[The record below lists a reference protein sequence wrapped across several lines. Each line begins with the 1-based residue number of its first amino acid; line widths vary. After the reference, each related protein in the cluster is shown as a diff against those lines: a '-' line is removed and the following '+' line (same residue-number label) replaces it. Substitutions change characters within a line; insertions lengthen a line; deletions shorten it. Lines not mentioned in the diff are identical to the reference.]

1 MTAIQRRY
9 LSLSWTLS
17 ALLGAWFGVVSNA
30 IPASA
35 QVDMLEGK
43 SSIIRIAANADLPVT
58 RTLTLG
64 LGKAVIFELPVDAQD
79 AIISEPKTIDAAVL
93 TARRVLLFAKA
104 PGVSNVFV
112 MGRDGR
118 RLLIVDIN
126 VKKDVTELAKTLEQ
140 LIPTSR
146 IKVVSSGEGV
156 VLSGSVQTPADS
168 ARAGEIA
175 AQYLGNSKVVN
186 MITTGAK
193 EQVMLKV
200 TVAELQRDALRRIG
214 VNLPEAILNAGSFT
228 FTKVMANNFPVSAA
242 TAAGAVFTGANK
254 LPGAATGSVL
264 QGTAQWNGNSVSA
277 MLESFE
283 RVGLSRT
290 LAEPTLVAMSGEPA
304 KFHAGGELPIP
315 ISQENNTISV
325 SWKPF
330 GVSVAFTPYVLSEGR
345 ISLKVSAEVS
355 EISSQGAVATQG
367 ISIPALQLRKAE
379 TVVEMP
385 SGSALA
391 MAGLLSEQ
399 TRQNTDGVPELKNLP
414 ILGSLFRSKDF
425 KNSQSELVI
434 MVTPYIVRPTDPKQL
449 SRPDD
454 GLLMP
459 SPLRGLLLGHL
470 NRVYNNDVPRDLV
483 RGEHGFVVDSPIKG
497 VKD

>member
-1 MTAIQRRY
+1 MIAEGRCWDALRRVG
-9 LSLSWTLS
+9 L
-17 ALLGAWFGVVSNA
+17 ALGLVCL
-30 IPASA
+30 A
-35 QVDMLEGK
+35 QVMSSTVTWAQADTLEGR
-43 SSIIRIAANADLPVT
+43 SSIIRVPANADLPLT
-58 RTLTLG
+58 RQLTLG

-79 AIISEPKTIDAAVL
+79 AIISEPKTIEAAVL

-126 VKKDVTELAKTLEQ
+126 VKKDVTDLSKTLEQ
-140 LIPTSR
+140 LLPGSR
-146 IKVVSSGEGV
+146 IKVVSSGEGI
-156 VLSGSVQTPADS
+156 VLSGTVSNPADA

-175 AQYLGNSKVVN
+175 AQYIGSQKVVN

-200 TVAELQRDALRRIG
+200 TVAELQRDALRRLG

-228 FTKVMANNFPVSAA
+228 FTKVMANNFPVTAA
-242 TAAGAVFTGANK
+242 TAAGAVFLGPNQV
-254 LPGAATGSVL
+254 PGVLTGSAL
-264 QGTAQWNGNSVSA
+264 QGTASWNGNSVSA

-290 LAEPTLVAMSGEPA
+290 LAEPTLVAISGEAA
-304 KFHAGGELPIP
+304 KFHAGGELPVP
-315 ISQENNTISV
+315 VAQDKDTISV
-325 SWKPF
+325 AWKPF
-330 GVSVAFTPYVLSEGR
+330 GVSVAFTPFVLSEGR
-345 ISLKVSAEVS
+345 ISLRVSAEVS
-355 EISSQGAVATQG
+355 ELSSQGAITTGG
-367 ISIPALQLRKAE
+367 ISLPSIQTRKAE

-391 MAGLLSEQ
+391 MAGLLSDT

-425 KNSQSELVI
+425 KNSQSELVVL
-434 MVTPYIVRPTDPKQL
+434 VTPYIVRPNDPRQL
-449 SRPDD
+449 SRPDE

-470 NRVYNNDVPRDLV
+470 NRVYNDIPRDLV
-483 RGEHGFVVDSPIKG
+483 RGEYGFVVDSPIKG

>member
-1 MTAIQRRY
+1 MFAAVFAFAFAAETSTAR
-9 LSLSWTLS
+9 
-17 ALLGAWFGVVSNA
+17 
-30 IPASA
+30 A
-35 QVDMLEGK
+35 QSETLEGR
-43 SSIIRIAANADLPVT
+43 SSVIRVPANADLPVT
-58 RTLTLG
+58 RSLTLG

-126 VKKDVTELAKTLEQ
+126 VKKDVSELSKTLDQ
-140 LIPTSR
+140 LIPGSR
-146 IKVVSSGEGV
+146 IKVMSSGEGI
-156 VLSGSVQTPADS
+156 VLSGTVRHPADS

-175 AQYLGNSKVVN
+175 TQYLGNPRVVN

-200 TVAELQRDALRRIG
+200 TVAELQRDALRRLG
-214 VNLPEAILNAGSFT
+214 VNLPEAILKAGSFT
-228 FTKVMANNFPVSAA
+228 FTKVMANNFPVTAA
-242 TAAGAVFTGANK
+242 TAAGAVFTGPNNV
-254 LPGAATGSVL
+254 PGVLSGSAL

-290 LAEPTLVAMSGEPA
+290 LAEPNLVAISGEAA
-304 KFHAGGELPIP
+304 KFHAGGELPVP
-315 ISQENNTISV
+315 IAQDKDTISV
-325 SWKPF
+325 TWKPF
-330 GVSVAFTPYVLSEGR
+330 GVSVAFTPFVLSEGR

-355 EISSQGAVATQG
+355 ELSSQGAVTTGG
-367 ISIPALQLRKAE
+367 ISLPSIQTRKAE
-379 TVVEMP
+379 TVVEIP

-391 MAGLLSEQ
+391 MAGLLSDT

-434 MVTPYIVRPTDPKQL
+434 LVTPYIVRPNDPKQL
-449 SRPDD
+449 SRPDE

-470 NRVYNNDVPRDLV
+470 NRVYGDVPHDLV
-483 RGEHGFVVDSPIKG
+483 RGEHGFVVDTPLKG

>member
-1 MTAIQRRY
+1 MIAANGCKF
-9 LSLSWTLS
+9 SWTQKAAAAIALLALS
-17 ALLGAWFGVVSNA
+17 AF
-30 IPASA
+30 PATPGRA
-35 QVDMLEGK
+35 QVETLEGK
-43 SSIIRIAANADLPVT
+43 SSIIRVPANADLPMA

-118 RLLIVDIN
+118 RLLIVDIH
-126 VKKDVTELAKTLEQ
+126 VKKDVSDLAKTLEQ
-140 LIPTSR
+140 LLSGSR
-146 IKVVSSGEGV
+146 IKVTSSGEGIVLTGTV
-156 VLSGSVQTPADS
+156 VTPADA

-175 AQYLGNSKVVN
+175 TQYLGSPKVVN

-193 EQVMLKV
+193 EQVMLKI
-200 TVAELQRDALRRIG
+200 TVAELQRDALRRLG

-228 FTKVMANNFPVSAA
+228 FTKVMANSFPVTAA
-242 TAAGAVFTGANK
+242 TAAGAIFNGPNQV
-254 LPGAATGSVL
+254 PGILSGTAL
-264 QGTAQWNGNSVSA
+264 QGTASWNGNSVSA

-290 LAEPTLVAMSGEPA
+290 LAEPTLVAISGEAA
-304 KFHAGGELPIP
+304 KFHAGGELPVP
-315 ISQENNTISV
+315 VSQDKDTISV

-330 GVSVAFTPYVLSEGR
+330 GVSVAFTPFVMSEGR

-355 EISSQGAVATQG
+355 ELSSQGAVTTGG
-367 ISIPALQLRKAE
+367 ISLPSIQTRKAE
-379 TVVEMP
+379 TVVEIP
-385 SGSALA
+385 SGAALA
-391 MAGLLSEQ
+391 MAGLLSDQ

-425 KNSQSELVI
+425 KNSQSELAI
-434 MVTPYIVRPTDPKQL
+434 LVTPYIVRPNDPKQL
-449 SRPDD
+449 SRPDE

-459 SPLRGLLLGHL
+459 SPLRGLLMGHL
-470 NRVYNNDVPRDLV
+470 NRVYGDVPRDLV
-483 RGEHGFVVDSPIKG
+483 RGEHGFVVDSPLKG